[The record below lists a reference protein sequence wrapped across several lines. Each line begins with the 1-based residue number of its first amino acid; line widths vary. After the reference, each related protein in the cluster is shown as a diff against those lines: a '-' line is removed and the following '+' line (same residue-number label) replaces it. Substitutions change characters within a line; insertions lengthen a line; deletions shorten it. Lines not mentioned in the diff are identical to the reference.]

1 MFFFQVFSRRYRCTI
16 SYQYVCKKTRMPDR
30 QHVSDV
36 TDPLLKGLHLHVSVS
51 QSLVSSHISC
61 STGHVIIAVF
71 HLMLLHH
78 LTVHLSAHV
87 LIYILL
93 QFFPPS
99 LCPSEHLLVLP
110 LRLHLVPIQ
119 KNMQPYI
126 TRCKS
131 RFVLMIAIYN

>member
-1 MFFFQVFSRRYRCTI
+1 
-16 SYQYVCKKTRMPDR
+16 MPDR